1 MRIDAHAK
9 INWHLS
15 VLYKREDG
23 YHELDMLMQQIKLS
37 DSVYLQKSDDIS
49 LSLARSYSIPYSDQN
64 IAYKAAMALKEYS
77 ATVKAQK
84 LHLKENTRWRGL
96 LAALKRGGCLH
107 GLNKLWGLI

>member
-1 MRIDAHAK
+1 MQIDAHAK

-49 LSLARSYSIPYSDQN
+49 LP
-64 IAYKAAMALKEYS
+64 
-77 ATVKAQK
+77 
-84 LHLKENTRWRGL
+84 GP
-96 LAALKRGGCLH
+96 
-107 GLNKLWGLI
+107 LI